1 MLLDS
6 SAMANPQ
13 EIPQLTTELFEMTK
27 EYLRQETIEPAKRL
41 GRQAGLGL
49 GGAMLMSSGAFLL
62 VLGAYFAYRMLLPD
76 GEWWEILARGLTA
89 LTAAIGAMLVAW
101 RIGARSANNP

>member
-1 MLLDS
+1 
-6 SAMANPQ
+6 MANPQ